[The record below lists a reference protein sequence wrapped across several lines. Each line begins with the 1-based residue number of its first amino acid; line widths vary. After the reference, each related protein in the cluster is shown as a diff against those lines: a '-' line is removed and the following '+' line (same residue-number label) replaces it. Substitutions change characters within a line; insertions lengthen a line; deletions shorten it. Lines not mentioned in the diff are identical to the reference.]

1 MDYLRL
7 YIDPATGSMLFSV
20 LLGAFI
26 TAGFFLRMLFI
37 KLKTVIG
44 GKSASSNTAGYNKY
58 LIYSDDKRYW
68 NSFKPILDEFEKRE
82 LDVAFWTSS
91 EDDPVFSQEYKY
103 VHPEFIGAGNKAFVK
118 LNAAK
123 ADVLLST
130 TPGLDVLQWKRSK
143 AVKKYV
149 HFFHG
154 AGSALGYRMFQLDFF
169 DVVLTASDFQTEEV
183 RLLEKKRKLPAKDIR
198 VVGLPYLDAL
208 AEKLKKAEKPQNSN
222 KVSLIAPSWGKSGF
236 LYKFG
241 EKLIDGLVE
250 TGYEIV
256 FRPHPQ
262 SFTADKD
269 VIDRLMAEF
278 PNSENLEW
286 NRDNDNF
293 EVLRRS
299 DIMISD
305 FSGVMLDFAFIF
317 DKPVIYADIEFDK
330 GQYDYY
336 FLKEEPWS
344 LTMLPKIGMGL
355 TIDNAAGVKDL
366 IEECLTNPKFKET
379 RAQARE
385 EIWQC
390 RGEGAS
396 NTADYIVAKLKQLE
410 QKEENENKKESGKKA
425 AGK

>member
-1 MDYLRL
+1 MQIFDL

-37 KLKTVIG
+37 KLKTAIG
-44 GKSASSNTAGYNKY
+44 GKSASSKAEGYNKY

-143 AVKKYV
+143 EVGKYV
-149 HFFHG
+149 HIFH
-154 AGSALGYRMFQLDFF
+154 AATSALTYRMFGLDFY
-169 DVVLTASDFQTEEV
+169 DAVLTASDFQLAEMRMV
-183 RLLEKKRKLPAKDIR
+183 EKKRKLPPKDAK
-198 VVGLPYLDAL
+198 VVGLTYFDVL
-208 AEKLKKAEKPQNSN
+208 AEKLRNADKPQNSN
-222 KVSLIAPSWGKSGF
+222 KVILLAPSWGKSGF

-241 EKLIDGLVE
+241 DKLIDALID

-262 SFTADKD
+262 SFTADKEMLD
-269 VIDRLMAEF
+269 KVHAKYDRVTNF
-278 PNSENLEW
+278 TW
-286 NRDNDNF
+286 NTDNDNF
-293 EVLRRS
+293 
-299 DIMISD
+299 DILNRADLLISD
-305 FSGVMLDFAFIF
+305 FSGVVFDFSIIF
-317 DKPVIYADIEFDK
+317 GKPIMYT
-330 GQYDYY
+330 
-336 FLKEEPWS
+336 S
-344 LTMLPKIGMGL
+344 
-355 TIDNAAGVKDL
+355 VKDFDDSVYDSAWVKQEL
-366 IEECLTNPKFKET
+366 WKFKVLPTIGCEITEDSFENIKAKIDET
-379 RAQARE
+379 ISSDKYEQGIKAARE
-385 EIWQC
+385 YAWKNQDHAAKSIVDYL
-390 RGEGAS
+390 
-396 NTADYIVAKLKQLE
+396 TALNSTTAT
-410 QKEENENKKESGKKA
+410 
-425 AGK
+425 

>member
-44 GKSASSNTAGYNKY
+44 GKSASSNAAGHNKY

-91 EDDPVFSQEYKY
+91 EDDPVFSQEYKH

-143 AVKKYV
+143 EVGKYV
-149 HFFHG
+149 HIFH
-154 AGSALGYRMFQLDFF
+154 AATSALTYRMFGLDFY
-169 DVVLTASDFQTEEV
+169 DAVLTASDFQLAEMRMV
-183 RLLEKKRKLPAKDIR
+183 EKKRKLPPKEAK
-198 VVGLPYLDAL
+198 VVGLTYFDVL
-208 AEKLKKAEKPQNSN
+208 AEKLKNADKPQNSN
-222 KVSLIAPSWGKSGF
+222 KVILLAPSWGKSGF

-241 EKLIDGLVE
+241 DKLIDALID

-262 SFTADKD
+262 SFTADKEMLD
-269 VIDRLMAEF
+269 KVHEKYDGVKNF
-278 PNSENLEW
+278 TW
-286 NRDNDNF
+286 NTDNDNF
-293 EVLRRS
+293 
-299 DIMISD
+299 DILNRADLLISD
-305 FSGVMLDFAFIF
+305 FSGVVFDFSIIF
-317 DKPVIYADIEFDK
+317 GKPIMYTSVKDFDDSVYDSAWIKQELWKFKVLPTIGCEITEESFENIKAKIDETISSDKYEQGIKAAREYAWKNQGHAAEAIV
-330 GQYDYY
+330 DYMY
-336 FLKEEPWS
+336 ELQSSFREP
-344 LTMLPKIGMGL
+344 T
-355 TIDNAAGVKDL
+355 GVK
-366 IEECLTNPKFKET
+366 
-379 RAQARE
+379 
-385 EIWQC
+385 
-390 RGEGAS
+390 
-396 NTADYIVAKLKQLE
+396 
-410 QKEENENKKESGKKA
+410 
-425 AGK
+425 

>member
-222 KVSLIAPSWGKSGF
+222 KVILIAPSWGKSGF

-241 EKLIDGLVE
+241 EKLIDALID
-250 TGYEIV
+250 TGYEII

-262 SFTADKD
+262 SFTADKEMLD
-269 VIDRLMAEF
+269 SIREKYADCK
-278 PNSENLEW
+278 NLKW
-286 NRDNDNF
+286 NTDNDNF
-293 EVLRRS
+293 DVLNRA
-299 DIMISD
+299 DLLISD
-305 FSGVMLDFAFIF
+305 FSGVVFDFALVFGKPIMYTQVEGF
-317 DKPVIYADIEFDK
+317 DRSA
-330 GQYDYY
+330 YDYA
-336 FLKEEPWS
+336 W
-344 LTMLPKIGMGL
+344 
-355 TIDNAAGVKDL
+355 VKGDL
-366 IEECLTNPKFKET
+366 WKFKVLPTIGCEITEET
-379 RAQARE
+379 ISDLKNKIDDTIASDKYERGIKEARDYAWKNRE
-385 EIWQC
+385 H
-390 RGEGAS
+390 A
-396 NTADYIVAKLKQLE
+396 ADSIVSYMVELQQSISDTVEVK
-410 QKEENENKKESGKKA
+410 
-425 AGK
+425 

>member
-1 MDYLRL
+1 MSILLL

-44 GKSASSNTAGYNKY
+44 GKSASSNAAGYNKY

-91 EDDPVFSQEYKY
+91 EDDPVFSQEYKH

-143 AVKKYV
+143 EVGKYV
-149 HFFHG
+149 HIFH
-154 AGSALGYRMFQLDFF
+154 AATSALTYRMFGLDFY
-169 DVVLTASDFQTEEV
+169 DAVLTASDFQLAEMRMV
-183 RLLEKKRKLPAKDIR
+183 EKKRKLPPKDAK
-198 VVGLPYLDAL
+198 VVGLTYFDVL
-208 AEKLKKAEKPQNSN
+208 AEKLKNADKPQNSN
-222 KVSLIAPSWGKSGF
+222 KVILLAPSWGKSGF

-241 EKLIDGLVE
+241 DKLIDALID

-262 SFTADKD
+262 SFTADKEMLD
-269 VIDRLMAEF
+269 KVHERYDEVKNF
-278 PNSENLEW
+278 TW
-286 NRDNDNF
+286 NTDNDNF
-293 EVLRRS
+293 
-299 DIMISD
+299 DILNRADLLISD
-305 FSGVMLDFAFIF
+305 FSGVVFDFSIIF
-317 DKPVIYADIEFDK
+317 GKPIMYT
-330 GQYDYY
+330 
-336 FLKEEPWS
+336 S
-344 LTMLPKIGMGL
+344 
-355 TIDNAAGVKDL
+355 VKDFDDSVYDSAWIKQEL
-366 IEECLTNPKFKET
+366 WKFKVLPTIGCEITEDSFENIKEKIDET
-379 RAQARE
+379 ISSNKYEQGIKAARE
-385 EIWQC
+385 YAWKNQGHAAEAIV
-390 RGEGAS
+390 
-396 NTADYIVAKLKQLE
+396 DYLNELQLSI
-410 QKEENENKKESGKKA
+410 SGSA
-425 AGK
+425 EVR

>member
-1 MDYLRL
+1 MSILLL

-44 GKSASSNTAGYNKY
+44 GKSASSNAAGYNKY

-91 EDDPVFSQEYKY
+91 EDDPVFSQEYKH

-143 AVKKYV
+143 EVGKYV
-149 HFFHG
+149 HIFH
-154 AGSALGYRMFQLDFF
+154 AATSALTYRMFGLDFY
-169 DVVLTASDFQTEEV
+169 DAVLTASDFQLAEMRMV
-183 RLLEKKRKLPAKDIR
+183 EKKRKLPPKDAK
-198 VVGLPYLDAL
+198 VVGLTYFDVL
-208 AEKLKKAEKPQNSN
+208 AEKLKNADKPQNSN
-222 KVSLIAPSWGKSGF
+222 KVILLAPSWGKSGF

-241 EKLIDGLVE
+241 DKLIDALID

-262 SFTADKD
+262 SFTADKEMLD
-269 VIDRLMAEF
+269 KVHAKYDEVKNF
-278 PNSENLEW
+278 TW
-286 NRDNDNF
+286 NTDNDNF
-293 EVLRRS
+293 
-299 DIMISD
+299 DILNRADLLISD
-305 FSGVMLDFAFIF
+305 FSGVVFDFSIIF
-317 DKPVIYADIEFDK
+317 GKPIMYT
-330 GQYDYY
+330 
-336 FLKEEPWS
+336 S
-344 LTMLPKIGMGL
+344 
-355 TIDNAAGVKDL
+355 VKDFDDSVYDSAWVKQEL
-366 IEECLTNPKFKET
+366 WKFKVLPTIGCEITEDSFENIKEKIDET
-379 RAQARE
+379 ISSNKYEQGIKAARE
-385 EIWQC
+385 YAWKNQGHAAEAIV
-390 RGEGAS
+390 
-396 NTADYIVAKLKQLE
+396 DYLNELQLSI
-410 QKEENENKKESGKKA
+410 SGSA
-425 AGK
+425 EVR